1 MNDNEVDTNLNYIEI
16 VSELIDL
23 NAMFVSYMQNDQPV
37 GMNEKVL
44 IYIDNYAKV
53 LTSQSYDLFIIVIK
67 L

>member
-1 MNDNEVDTNLNYIEI
+1 
-16 VSELIDL
+16 
-23 NAMFVSYMQNDQPV
+23 MFVSYMQNDQPV